1 MTGAAEIGGPVFGR
15 LDAKGRLID
24 ADEPLISLHRQAGGA
39 DGGALAIPQI
49 AALAK
54 LASRLGIA
62 VSRSVIAADG
72 DDDLELHIQAE
83 PDGEGTK
90 LSIGGWI
97 AREAA
102 LPKAGDRS
110 LREHDF
116 LRADAD
122 WLWETDH
129 ALRLTAL
136 SPDAVG
142 VIGAIEPYIGQPL
155 TGLFRFLEDGEG
167 GLPILN
173 ALAEHQRFERQQ
185 AVLRNDEAH
194 TVELTAVPLIDGNGR
209 FAGFHGTAIGL
220 AGEKSEKDAPETSA
234 PVPDAFGRQINQALR
249 APLDRIV
256 ASAHSIEA
264 QLDGPIRSDYA
275 EYAGDIAQAGRHLL
289 GLIDDLVDLQAVE
302 REDFQPE
309 VQDIDLAD
317 IARNAAGLLSVRAS
331 EKKIRID
338 QPADDETLPAKA
350 DYKRVLQILVNLVGN
365 AVRFAPEDSQVWI
378 RCEAEGDLAAVIVAD
393 QGRGIAAEDQPRI
406 FEKFERLS
414 ASEPGTGLGLYIAR
428 RLARAMGGDIDVD
441 SAPGQGARFV
451 LTLPAGAGDSA

>member
-1 MTGAAEIGGPVFGR
+1 MTDFGTADPLSVGRVDSAGCLVAA
-15 LDAKGRLID
+15 D
-24 ADEPLISLHRQAGGA
+24 PLLEDLHLGAGGVP
-39 DGGALAIPQI
+39 GGNLAIPQI

-54 LASRLGIA
+54 LAERLGVA
-62 VSRSVIAADG
+62 VSRSVVAAKG
-72 DDDLELHIQAE
+72 DRDVELHIQAE
-83 PDGEGTK
+83 PDSDGVN
-90 LSIGGWI
+90 LAIGGWVE
-97 AREAA
+97 RD
-102 LPKAGDRS
+102 PVTPDGDNAG
-110 LREHDF
+110 LRDHDF

-136 SPDAVG
+136 SPDAEAALG
-142 VIGAIEPYIGQPL
+142 SLDSYIGQPL
-155 TGLFRFLEDGEG
+155 TGLFRFVEG
-167 GLPILN
+167 AEGALPILN
-173 ALAEHQRFERQQ
+173 ALAEHRRFEKQE
-185 AVLRNDEAH
+185 AILRPDGEQR
-194 TVELTAVPLIDGNGR
+194 VELTAVPLIDGAGR
-209 FAGFHGTAIGL
+209 FGGFRGTAT
-220 AGEKSEKDAPETSA
+220 ARSAEPVPVQPAANDAEI
-234 PVPDAFGRQINQALR
+234 PDAFGRQIDRALR

-264 QLDGPIRSDYA
+264 QLEGPIRGDYA
-275 EYAGDIAQAGRHLL
+275 EYAGDISRAGRHLL

-302 REDFQPE
+302 RPDFTPE

-317 IARNAAGLLSVRAS
+317 IARDAAGLLSVRAS

-338 QPADDETLPAKA
+338 QPADDEILPARA

-378 RCEAEGDLAAVIVAD
+378 RCESEGDLAAVIVAD

-451 LTLPAGAGDSA
+451 LTLPVDA

>member
-1 MTGAAEIGGPVFGR
+1 MSGSASMASPVFGW
-15 LDAKGRLID
+15 LDDKGCLVG
-24 ADEPLISLHRQAGGA
+24 ADPALEDLHERAGGIP
-39 DGGALAIPQI
+39 GGSLAIPQI

-54 LASRLGIA
+54 LAERLGIA

-72 DDDLELHIQAE
+72 DRDVELHIHAE
-83 PDGEGTK
+83 PERDGVK
-90 LSIGGWI
+90 LAVSGW
-97 AREAA
+97 AMRDPVVPASGDAA
-102 LPKAGDRS
+102 M
-110 LREHDF
+110 REHDF

-129 ALRLTAL
+129 TLRLTAL
-136 SPDAVG
+136 SPGAEPMLGAV
-142 VIGAIEPYIGQPL
+142 EPYIGQPL
-155 TGLFRFLEDGEG
+155 TGLFRFIESDGG
-167 GLPILN
+167 ALPILN
-173 ALAEHQRFERQQ
+173 ALAEHRRFERQE
-185 AVLRNDEAH
+185 AVLRPDGERR
-194 TVELTAVPLIDGNGR
+194 VELTAVPLVDGNGR
-209 FAGFHGTAIGL
+209 FAGFHGTAVAI
-220 AGEKSEKDAPETSA
+220 ETIVEQPIPVPDEA
-234 PVPDAFGRQINQALR
+234 DVPDAFGRQINRALR

-264 QLDGPIRSDYA
+264 QLDGPIRGDYA
-275 EYAGDIAQAGRHLL
+275 EYAGDIARAGRHLL

-302 REDFQPE
+302 RDDFVPDAQN
-309 VQDIDLAD
+309 VDLAD

-331 EKKIRID
+331 EKNIRID
-338 QPADDETLPAKA
+338 RPADDETLPARA
-350 DYKRVLQILVNLVGN
+350 DYKRVLQILVNLIGN
-365 AVRFAPEDSQVWI
+365 AVRFAPEDSHVWI

-451 LTLPAGAGDSA
+451 LTLPVGT

>member
-1 MTGAAEIGGPVFGR
+1 MSRTAGMTDPVFAWLDDKGCLVGADPALEDLHERAGGVPGGR
-15 LDAKGRLID
+15 LAV
-24 ADEPLISLHRQAGGA
+24 
-39 DGGALAIPQI
+39 PQI

-54 LASRLGIA
+54 LAERLGIT

-72 DDDLELHIQAE
+72 DHDVELHVQAE
-83 PDGEGTK
+83 PDRDGVK
-90 LSIGGWI
+90 LAVTGWVMRDP
-97 AREAA
+97 AESTSSDSAM
-102 LPKAGDRS
+102 
-110 LREHDF
+110 REHDF

-129 ALRLTAL
+129 TLRLTAL
-136 SPDAVG
+136 SPDAEQML
-142 VIGAIEPYIGQPL
+142 GATAPYIGQPL
-155 TGLFRFLEDGEG
+155 TGLFRFVEDEDG

-173 ALAEHQRFERQQ
+173 ALAEHRRFERQG
-185 AVLRNDEAH
+185 AVLRPDGKQH
-194 TVELTAVPLIDGNGR
+194 VELTAVPLVDGNGR
-209 FAGFHGTAIGL
+209 FAGFHGTAVAVETQAETPGPA
-220 AGEKSEKDAPETSA
+220 AGEAD
-234 PVPDAFGRQINQALR
+234 VPDAFGLQINRALR

-264 QLDGPIRSDYA
+264 QMDGPIRGDYA
-275 EYAGDIAQAGRHLL
+275 EYAGDIARAGRHLL

-302 REDFQPE
+302 RDDFAPDI
-309 VQDIDLAD
+309 QDIDLAD
-317 IARNAAGLLSVRAS
+317 IARDAAGLLSVRAS
-331 EKKIRID
+331 EKNIRID
-338 QPADDETLPAKA
+338 RPADDETLSARA

-365 AVRFAPEDSQVWI
+365 AVRFAPPDSHVWI

-451 LTLPAGAGDSA
+451 LTLPSGAS